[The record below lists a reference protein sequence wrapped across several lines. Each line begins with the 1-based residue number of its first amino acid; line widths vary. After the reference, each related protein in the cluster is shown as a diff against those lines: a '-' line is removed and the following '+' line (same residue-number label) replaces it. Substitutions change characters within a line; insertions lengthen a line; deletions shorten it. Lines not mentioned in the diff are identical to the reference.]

1 MTSNNCITVP
11 DMLDYN
17 GNHARKGVN
26 WYGITD
32 IPADLDALL
41 SLSAGYATAA
51 AIEERAQYSVIFYEN
66 TNFGGQYVGWTNT
79 NLASQPGADCHNL
92 NEKSPNLDKK
102 ASSIRFGASQNAECD
117 FFVNLNCVSN
127 SGPNISDG
135 AMESG
140 AEISDLRAVYLD
152 NGGSLND
159 RIRSF
164 SCFYY

>member
-1 MTSNNCITVP
+1 MRTKILSIS
-11 DMLDYN
+11 
-17 GNHARKGVN
+17 
-26 WYGITD
+26 
-32 IPADLDALL
+32 LL
-41 SLSAGYATAA
+41 GLSAGYATAT

-127 SGPNISDG
+127 SGPNFSDG

-140 AEISDLRAVYLD
+140 AEISDLRAVYMG